1 MSDDLRIVEH
11 EQDGALTFYVVTD
24 LNPDDFPDAP
34 NLGPFSTRA
43 EAEAALVEWNREI
56 DEDAASDGIVED

>member
-34 NLGPFSTRA
+34 NLGPFDTRA
-43 EAEAALVEWNREI
+43 EAEAAAAEWDREI
-56 DEDAASDGIVED
+56 DENVASDGTVEG